1 MCAWRRSARS
11 IIILVI
17 VNMSDDVALTQLR
30 RAALGALALGAA
42 LLAAALAIA
51 LGANVPDGVELLD
64 LPECK
69 FVCVS

>member
-1 MCAWRRSARS
+1 
-11 IIILVI
+11 
-17 VNMSDDVALTQLR
+17 MSDDVALTQLR